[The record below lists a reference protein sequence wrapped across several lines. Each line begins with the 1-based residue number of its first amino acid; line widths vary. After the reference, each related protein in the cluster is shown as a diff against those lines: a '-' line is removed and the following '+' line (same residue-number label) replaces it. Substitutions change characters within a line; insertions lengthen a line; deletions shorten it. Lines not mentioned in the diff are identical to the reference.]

1 MLVLLNRRRTAYDR
15 TNRII
20 ATLKTYVLQSLDHA
34 TAHAHLLAVLL
45 PAHPAYVGHGHI
57 PLFILLTGC
66 RHIVSWYLGPPVY
79 LCSFLSILN
88 TRNHLRS
95 TMDAQDAVAFS
106 NLDASSSG
114 SPVTKAS
121 DFVLSANGGSTT
133 RGVHPAAHSY
143 HTEGKQP
150 VSAFDGHTDP

>member
-1 MLVLLNRRRTAYDR
+1 MLVLLNRKRTLLLR

-45 PAHPAYVGHGHI
+45 PAHPA
-57 PLFILLTGC
+57 
-66 RHIVSWYLGPPVY
+66 
-79 LCSFLSILN
+79 LN
-88 TRNHLRS
+88 TRSHLRS
-95 TMDAQDAVAFS
+95 TMDAQDAAAFS

-133 RGVHPAAHSY
+133 QGMHPAAHSY

-150 VSAFDGHTDP
+150 VSAFEGHTDP

>member
-1 MLVLLNRRRTAYDR
+1 MLVLLNRKRTLLLR

-34 TAHAHLLAVLL
+34 TAHAHLLASF
-45 PAHPAYVGHGHI
+45 

-66 RHIVSWYLGPPVY
+66 RHIASWYLGPPVY

-88 TRNHLRS
+88 TRSHLRS
-95 TMDAQDAVAFS
+95 TMDAQDAAAFS

-133 RGVHPAAHSY
+133 QGMHPAAHSY

-150 VSAFDGHTDP
+150 VSAFEGHTDP

>member
-1 MLVLLNRRRTAYDR
+1 MLVLLNRKRTAYDR

-45 PAHPAYVGHGHI
+45 PAHPPYVGHGHI
-57 PLFILLTGC
+57 SLFILLTGC
-66 RHIVSWYLGPPVY
+66 RHTVSLYLGPPVY

-114 SPVTKAS
+114 SPTSKPS
-121 DFVLSANGGSTT
+121 DFVLSANGESTT
-133 RGVHPAAHSY
+133 GGVLREMRSY
-143 HTEGKQP
+143 HTEDKQP
-150 VSAFDGHTDP
+150 ASAFEGHTDP